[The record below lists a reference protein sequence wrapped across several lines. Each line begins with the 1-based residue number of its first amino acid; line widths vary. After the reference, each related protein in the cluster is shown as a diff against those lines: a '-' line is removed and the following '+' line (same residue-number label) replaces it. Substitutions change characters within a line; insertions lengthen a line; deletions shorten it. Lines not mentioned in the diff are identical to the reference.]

1 MSPSPGRSP
10 TASSSLVVR
19 PGPSSRPPQPPEPR
33 GQAAIR
39 RLLLA
44 LLTLAL
50 LYTIALVKGLLIP
63 LVLAAFIG
71 LALNPLVAWAAR
83 HRIPRAASASAL
95 VLLLVAVT
103 MAAISALIEPTLR
116 WFHTL
121 PAAIHNF
128 APYLRPMTRQLDA
141 ASRVTMSLVAPSG
154 SREVIRHPAAAAIS
168 AWDLIAAAPR
178 IMAVILTVLMLTVF
192 FLSYG
197 EQLLRR
203 LIQNTPGFA
212 RQRGVVSVVRD
223 IQAEISRYM
232 LITSM
237 INFLLG
243 LLTTAWL
250 WLLHV
255 PDAMLWGTV
264 AMLANFIPY
273 VGAVTTTVMLGL
285 VGLINFD
292 AIALAVLP
300 ALGFALMTGLEGNVL
315 TPLIVGRQMRLSPIA
330 ILVWLLIWGWLWG
343 IPGALLAV
351 PMLTCLKLIA
361 ARLPGW
367 RWFAVMVSH

>member
-1 MSPSPGRSP
+1 MNS
-10 TASSSLVVR
+10 AS
-19 PGPSSRPPQPPEPR
+19 GRPPAAS
-33 GQAAIR
+33 QALVLPAKPAPAAGLAGVR
-39 RLLLA
+39 RLLLV
-44 LLTLAL
+44 LLILAL
-50 LYTIALVKGLLIP
+50 LYTVALIKGLLIP

-83 HRIPRAASASAL
+83 HHVPRAASASLLVVML
-95 VLLLVAVT
+95 VLASVL
-103 MAAISALIEPTLR
+103 AIGGLMEPTLR

-121 PAAIHNF
+121 PAAIHSI
-128 APYLRPMTRQLDA
+128 APHLRPMTRQLDA
-141 ASRVTMSLVAPSG
+141 ASRVTMSLMSPG
-154 SREVIRHPAAAAIS
+154 GGREAIRHPAAAAIS
-168 AWDLIAAAPR
+168 AWDLISAAPR
-178 IMAVILTVLMLTVF
+178 IMATILTVLMLTVF
-192 FLSYG
+192 FLGYG

-212 RQRGVVSVVRD
+212 RQRDVVSVVRG

-232 LITSM
+232 LVTSM

-243 LLTTAWL
+243 LLTCGWL

-292 AIALAVLP
+292 AMPMALLP
-300 ALGFALMTGLEGNVL
+300 ALGFAVMTALEGNLL
-315 TPLIVGRQMRLSPIA
+315 TPLIVGRKMRLSPIA
-330 ILVWLLIWGWLWG
+330 ILIWLLIWGWLWG
-343 IPGALLAV
+343 IAGALLAV

-361 ARLPGW
+361 ARVPGW
-367 RWFAVMVSH
+367 RWFAIMVSH